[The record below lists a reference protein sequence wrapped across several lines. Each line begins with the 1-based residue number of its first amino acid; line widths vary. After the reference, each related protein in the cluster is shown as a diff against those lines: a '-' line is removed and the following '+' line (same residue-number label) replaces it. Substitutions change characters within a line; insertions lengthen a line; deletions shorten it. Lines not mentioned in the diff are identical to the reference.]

1 MYKYII
7 RLRFICIY
15 MYVSSRFQA
24 FDSKSSL
31 REKRKK
37 RRGEGKFSPNPGNTM
52 MVVEGHQ
59 QRQLQRPNKSQK
71 HRLQLFPNSCNKQ
84 PAFAL

>member
-1 MYKYII
+1 MF
-7 RLRFICIY
+7 LRDFKRSTPK
-15 MYVSSRFQA
+15 VHFER
-24 FDSKSSL
+24 KER
-31 REKRKK
+31 RE
-37 RRGEGKFSPNPGNTM
+37 GEGKFSPNPGNTM